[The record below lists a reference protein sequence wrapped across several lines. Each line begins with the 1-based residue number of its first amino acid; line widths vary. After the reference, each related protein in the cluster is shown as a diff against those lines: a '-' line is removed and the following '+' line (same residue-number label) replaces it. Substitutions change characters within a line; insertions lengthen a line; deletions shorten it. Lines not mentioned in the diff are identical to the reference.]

1 MNKPGTEKA
10 FIPLLKF
17 PFYKKCISTH
27 SGIAYRGEPLSLLLL
42 SSSYQGMVLS
52 SIKMIVSDHFS

>member
-17 PFYKKCISTH
+17 PFYKKCILTH
-27 SGIAYRGEPLSLLLL
+27 SGIACRGEALSLLLP